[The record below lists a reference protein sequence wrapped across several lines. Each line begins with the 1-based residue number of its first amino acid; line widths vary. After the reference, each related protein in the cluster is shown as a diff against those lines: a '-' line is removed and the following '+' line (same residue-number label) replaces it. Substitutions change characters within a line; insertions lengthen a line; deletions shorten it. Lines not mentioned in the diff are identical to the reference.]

1 MYARSMEDGAHHVMQ
16 KALNNRTL
24 QHYGFII
31 PWQDAT
37 AN

>member
-1 MYARSMEDGAHHVMQ
+1 MYARGMEDGRTPRDAEGTY
-16 KALNNRTL
+16 NRTL
-24 QHYGFII
+24 QRYGFII